1 MEILTLKT
9 PEILRQTSAPPEKL
23 YAIGNI
29 KLLKEKNL
37 IAIVGSRRASEY
49 GLRNAHKISKILAE
63 AGCVI
68 VSGLALGIDAASHR
82 GALLSS
88 GKTIAVLGSA
98 INNFQPR
105 TNEAL
110 ARKILENDGLILSE
124 YEKGSPT
131 YAPNFVFRN
140 RIIAGL
146 SKATIVIEAAEKS
159 GALITAN
166 LAVEYNRLVYA
177 LPGDVDRINSKG
189 TNRLISS
196 GAVCLSDPS
205 IILEDLG
212 LEKEKQIRLPLN
224 DQEKEIVVSIS
235 KEEMNFDKIVNQ
247 VKISPSKLLAILLS
261 LELKG
266 VIRKDEEG
274 KYCLNNK

>member
-9 PEILRQTSAPPEKL
+9 PEILKQTSAPAERL

-49 GLRNAHKISKILAE
+49 GLRNAHRISKSLAE

-68 VSGLALGIDAASHR
+68 VSGLALGVDAASHR
-82 GALLSS
+82 GALAA
-88 GKTIAVLGSA
+88 GEGRTIAVLGSA

-110 ARKILENDGLILSE
+110 ARKILENDGLIISE
-124 YEKGSPT
+124 YEEGSPT

-177 LPGDVDRINSKG
+177 LPGDVDRLNSKG

-224 DQEKEIVVSIS
+224 DQEKEIVVEIS
-235 KEEMNFDKIVNQ
+235 NQEMNFDKIVNQ

-274 KYCLNNK
+274 RYYLNK